1 MQAQTLPS
9 YSHYPSVT
17 VCLKALP
24 LNSSSSSPIAS
35 SSPGTSK
42 PNLRYQDRAEKLS
55 TTPSHTTGQKQVTV
69 SPLKGFKSLNFTES
83 VSHLAGMSDPN
94 YCVCNNLL
102 FTWLLTASSPLKIFS
117 FSAGKRHATSTL
129 VTAGVAIRAAPQ
141 KQQKY
146 LLHTT
151 LDTISSDPQ

>member
-1 MQAQTLPS
+1 M
-9 YSHYPSVT
+9 
-17 VCLKALP
+17 CLNVALWHSSQALP

-55 TTPSHTTGQKQVTV
+55 MTPSHTKGQKQITV
-69 SPLKGFKSLNFTES
+69 SPLNLKSTFTQS
-83 VSHLAGMSDPN
+83 KSDLAGMSDPN
-94 YCVCNNLL
+94 YCARNNLL
-102 FTWLLTASSPLKIFS
+102 FTWLLTASSPLKIFYCS
-117 FSAGKRHATSTL
+117 GGKRHATLTL
-129 VTAGVAIRAAPQ
+129 VTAGLTISAAPQ

-146 LLHTT
+146 ILHTT